1 MEKLKL
7 NSVFKS
13 FGSTEVIHGV
23 DLSVKDYEF
32 AVFVGP
38 SGCGKSTLLRLIAG
52 LEDVNQGEIS
62 IEGERVDHLPPADQG
77 LLQRQDW
84 PMGHSEATQVG
95 PSASRLHAV
104 EWWV

>member
-62 IEGERVDHLPPADQG
+62 IEGERVDLLPPADQG

-84 PMGHSEATQVG
+84 PMGHAEA
-95 PSASRLHAV
+95 A
-104 EWWV
+104 EWHTMRPNLERE